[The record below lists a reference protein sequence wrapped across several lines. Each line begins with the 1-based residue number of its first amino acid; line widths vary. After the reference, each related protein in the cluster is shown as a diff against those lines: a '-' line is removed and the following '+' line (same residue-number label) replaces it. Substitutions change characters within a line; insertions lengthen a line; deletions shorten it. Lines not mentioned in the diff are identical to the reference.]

1 MHQAV
6 HFNQNSVLCSCPAS
20 STSSR
25 CTAAVEPDCVA
36 KINSTVW
43 QKPELLPPPV
53 TFQPRS
59 INPTPQARGQWQTEL
74 NDGVQGSACA
84 QPSTACCHPA
94 NTPPFLGTAGGKP
107 KQSTGQTGSQNSTF
121 LTHICPWL
129 ISPSLLEHFS
139 DSNSEISVLSTSFP
153 RCWEQ
158 IARFLSHYLLPAF
171 HGVTSHPL
179 KRTSSTRATT
189 PPPRLIHKPTAM

>member
-6 HFNQNSVLCSCPAS
+6 HFIQNSVLCSWPSHQHIKQMHCCGGARLCGQKKLYS
-20 STSSR
+20 
-25 CTAAVEPDCVA
+25 VA
-36 KINSTVW
+36 KMGAPATSY
-43 QKPELLPPPV
+43 V

-59 INPTPQARGQWQTEL
+59 INPTPEGRGQWHTEL

-84 QPSTACCHPA
+84 QA
-94 NTPPFLGTAGGKP
+94 F
-107 KQSTGQTGSQNSTF
+107 NST
-121 LTHICPWL
+121 LTSCKYTSLPGDSRRQAKAKDRANWQSEVHLTPICLWL

-139 DSNSEISVLSTSFP
+139 DSNSEISVLSASFP

-171 HGVTSHPL
+171 HRVTSHPF
-179 KRTSSTRATT
+179 KHTSSTRATS
-189 PPPRLIHKPTAM
+189 PPPRLIYKPTAM